1 MNKDSTI
8 KIQFY
13 YFYQP
18 MNRKTIRT
26 IIFLAIFSLIGIVAT
41 QIYWVK
47 NAYNLQEKNF
57 NDRVHIALSNVTHDL
72 LDINKDKSELFNP
85 VQQISTN
92 YFTVM
97 INDTVN
103 PYLLETLLRNEFI
116 QRNINIDFEYVIYD
130 CFTDSIV
137 FGDYVSLDKNEKED
151 IQSKSYNM
159 KWDKDGHY
167 FGILFPSKDSYI
179 FSKMGIWIFSSSI
192 ILIIMIFFAYTINVI
207 LKQKKLSETKNDFI
221 NNITHEFKTP
231 ISTISLSAE
240 VLLDPSIISNPERL
254 TNYAKIIKEE
264 NTRLKNQVD
273 KVLQLATLN
282 KDTLQLDNEPIN
294 LHELIQQSIKSFSL
308 IIEEHNGQMT
318 SSLLADKFEIL
329 GDKIHITNTIHNLID
344 NAIKYSSEKP
354 EVKIE
359 THNYKGFIEISV
371 QDNGIGIPLES
382 QKHIFDKFYRTPTG
396 NVHDIKGFGL
406 GLNYVKTIVEAY
418 GGSVK
423 LNSKINVGST
433 FVIKLP
439 IKRQK

>member
-1 MNKDSTI
+1 
-8 KIQFY
+8 
-13 YFYQP
+13 

-26 IIFLAIFSLIGIVAT
+26 IIFFAIFSLIGIVAT

-47 NAYNLQEKNF
+47 NAYNLQEKHF

-72 LDINKDKSELFNP
+72 LDINKDESELFNP
-85 VQQISTN
+85 VKQISSN
-92 YFTVM
+92 YYTVM

-103 PYLLETLLRNEFI
+103 PYLLETLLRNEFLE
-116 QRNINIDFEYVIYD
+116 RNINIDFEYVIYD

-137 FGDYVSLDKNEKED
+137 FGDFISLNENEKD
-151 IQSKSYNM
+151 DVQSKSYNM

-167 FGILFPSKDSYI
+167 FGILFPSKESYI
-179 FSKMGIWIFSSSI
+179 LSKMGIWVFSSSI

-240 VLLDPSIISNPERL
+240 VLLSPNISSNPERIA
-254 TNYAKIIKEE
+254 NYARIIKEE
-264 NTRLKNQVD
+264 NNRLKNQVD
-273 KVLQLATLN
+273 KVLQLATLQ
-282 KDTLQLDNEPIN
+282 KDTLKLENEQID
-294 LHELIQQSIKSFSL
+294 LHDLIQRSMKSFSL
-308 IIEEHNGQMT
+308 IIEERCGKITAN
-318 SSLLADKFEIL
+318 LIADEFEIL
-329 GDKIHITNTIHNLID
+329 GDEIHITNTIHNLID

-359 THNYKGFIEISV
+359 THNHKGSIEISV
-371 QDNGIGIPLES
+371 KDNGIGIPQEN

-396 NVHDIKGFGL
+396 NIHDIKGFGL

-418 GGSVK
+418 AGTVK
-423 LNSKINVGST
+423 LISKENEGST

-439 IKRQK
+439 LNE